1 MAQAT
6 HPQTRIASKS
16 YLLGSVRGGAFLLA
30 LQRQLLHH
38 VSSLCSLRIKEE
50 TLRFKSEQL
59 NNNTAI
65 GFEHEKKKKK
75 RLFKLS
81 PQKKKRSSNLYEELP
96 HKPQPPAAKTD

>member
-75 RLFKLS
+75 
-81 PQKKKRSSNLYEELP
+81 
-96 HKPQPPAAKTD
+96 AV